1 MKIIRYGKIDDIDIM
16 FLDEYK
22 YIVRNTAYCNF
33 KTGQIKNPYDKS
45 LYGVGYMGVGKFSSR
60 NSEIKKPSDEYE
72 VWTGM
77 MGRCYHDKEKYPAY
91 CGVTTVCE
99 QWHCF
104 QNFAKWFD
112 DNKYEVNERL
122 HIDKDILY
130 PNCHI
135 YSPETCI
142 LTPQRINM
150 LFSNKPNSRGLPN
163 GIFKIKSGYRAEY
176 QGIKIGRYSTLDEAY
191 DAYSTAKEN
200 NIKEV
205 ADEYKNI
212 IPKKLY
218 DALYAYKVDINN
230 DKNYKVS

>member
-1 MKIIRYGKIDDIDIM
+1 MKIIRYGNHEDIDIE
-16 FLDEYK
+16 FLDDFHYVK
-22 YIVRNTAYCNF
+22 KNQAYANF
-33 KTGQIKNPYDKS
+33 KTGSVKNPYDKS
-45 LYGVGYMGVGKFSSR
+45 LFGNGFLGDGEYVSRKNDKLEDAYEMWSGVMA
-60 NSEIKKPSDEYE
+60 
-72 VWTGM
+72 
-77 MGRCYHDKEKYPAY
+77 RCYCYPDRFPAY
-91 CGVTTVCE
+91 CGKYIVCDE
-99 QWHCF
+99 WHNY
-104 QNFAKWFD
+104 QNFAEWYEE
-112 DNKYEVNERL
+112 NKYPVNERL

-150 LFSNKPNSRGLPN
+150 LFSNKPNSRSLPN

>member
-1 MKIIRYGKIDDIDIM
+1 
-16 FLDEYK
+16 
-22 YIVRNTAYCNF
+22 
-33 KTGQIKNPYDKS
+33 
-45 LYGVGYMGVGKFSSR
+45 
-60 NSEIKKPSDEYE
+60 
-72 VWTGM
+72 
-77 MGRCYHDKEKYPAY
+77 
-91 CGVTTVCE
+91 
-99 QWHCF
+99 
-104 QNFAKWFD
+104 
-112 DNKYEVNERL
+112 
-122 HIDKDILY
+122 
-130 PNCHI
+130 
-135 YSPETCI
+135 
-142 LTPQRINM
+142 M

-191 DAYSTAKEN
+191 NAYSTAKEN